1 MSRTNAREAQSAG
14 EMDRSFANAGL
25 QTLQFPTAHKTV
37 GQGVATTPTGQIMVS
52 ATVTDASGSLC
63 YGLARLRAD
72 GHLDTTFGQ
81 AGYVVGQYRRDVPS
95 HGGKLS
101 IDASG
106 GIWVCGLIKG
116 TSVDYEQIIARFL
129 PDGSPDLEFGDSQS
143 GYKIIPM
150 RVPSLFGAVAGSLEL
165 AQSDQKAAAHDRL
178 LFATSKQGGAL
189 LTRFFLDG
197 SDDTA
202 FNANGWIYITHPGVA
217 IQLQGVTQLN
227 SGLILVYGKTEV
239 THQGWIMAFENA
251 GQVAK
256 SFGNDGTLLLNI
268 RNEGTPLESSVNGI
282 VEQSAQ
288 RLLLI
293 GAAVEA
299 AGGEKRQHAFMTGIT
314 HAGEIDPSFN
324 GGAPVLSASTQP
336 QELKSWVAGFVVDDS
351 ADQRIVAVGQTS
363 GGHRNLL
370 TGGFLKD
377 GAVDESFD
385 LDGTAEIDWIAGDA
399 CLQDASVVVLGT
411 KNDSAQ
417 LIRLLTHS

>member
-1 MSRTNAREAQSAG
+1 MGVKVVAGWDHDKDRAAGNCANFGLDNEPTAEGLLARSDIGAVVIAAETSMHADLVELAAKAG
-14 EMDRSFANAGL
+14 KAIVVQKPIALEMDE
-25 QTLQFPTAHKTV
+25 V
-37 GQGVATTPTGQIMVS
+37 
-52 ATVTDASGSLC
+52 
-63 YGLARLRAD
+63 
-72 GHLDTTFGQ
+72 
-81 AGYVVGQYRRDVPS
+81 
-95 HGGKLS
+95 
-101 IDASG
+101 
-106 GIWVCGLIKG
+106 
-116 TSVDYEQIIARFL
+116 
-129 PDGSPDLEFGDSQS
+129 
-143 GYKIIPM
+143 
-150 RVPSLFGAVAGSLEL
+150 
-165 AQSDQKAAAHDRL
+165 
-178 LFATSKQGGAL
+178 ATSKQGGAL
-189 LTRFFLDG
+189 LARFFLDG

-239 THQGWIMAFENA
+239 THQGWIMAFDNA

-314 HAGEIDPSFN
+314 HGGEIDPSFN

-336 QELKSWVAGFVVDDS
+336 QELKSWVAGFAVGDS
-351 ADQRIVAVGQTS
+351 ADQRIVTVGQTS

-385 LDGTAEIDWIAGDA
+385 LEGTAEIDWIARDA

-411 KNDSAQ
+411 KNESAQ